1 MPSFIDQ
8 MGNIIQMNN
17 YPQKIVSIVPSQ
29 TELLYYLGA
38 EKQIVGIT
46 KFCIHPETKVS
57 SMQKVGGTKKLN
69 IQLIRDLKPDLI
81 IGNKEEN
88 EQKDIEILS
97 KEFPIWMSDIKNL
110 DEALEMIYGI
120 GAIIN
125 RNNAASELMHKINT
139 QFLGLKAIKPKKRT
153 LYFIWNKP
161 FMAAGKNTFIDDMLT
176 RCGFINC
183 AEKENGRYPEFDLEK
198 IKSLNPELILL
209 SSEPFPFKN
218 EHLQFLKNELPQSI
232 VKIVD
237 GEMFSWYGSRL
248 LNAADYYKILMK
260 DLRNT

>member
-1 MPSFIDQ
+1 MPGFIDQ
-8 MGNIIQMNN
+8 MGNILQMND
-17 YPQKIVSIVPSQ
+17 YPKKIVSIVPSQ

-46 KFCIHPETKVS
+46 KFCIHPKSKVS
-57 SMQKVGGTKKLN
+57 NVQKVGGTKNLN

-88 EQKDIEILS
+88 DQNDIEILS
-97 KEFPIWMSDIKNL
+97 KEFPVWMSDIKNL

-120 GAIIN
+120 GAVIN
-125 RNNAASELMHKINT
+125 RNNSASELMHKINS
-139 QFLGLKAIKPKKRT
+139 QFLSFKAMKPKKRT

-161 FMAAGKNTFIDDMLT
+161 FMAAGKNTFIDDMMI

-183 AEKENGRYPEFDLEK
+183 AEKDNGRYPEYDLK
-198 IKSLNPELILL
+198 QIKELNPELILL
-209 SSEPFPFKN
+209 SSEPFPFK
-218 EHLQFLKNELPQSI
+218 ETHLQFFQTEMPNAM

-248 LNAADYYKILMK
+248 LSAVDYYKILIK
-260 DLRNT
+260 DLRNI